1 MKFSSLFYS
10 LSLASSVFA
19 HAAPQPFAQDVD
31 DIHDEP
37 AHLQERQSG
46 GFMAVTGVP
55 GNAIYPRL
63 EVRQMLFTKPNQWT
77 LFVLALQKFQ
87 QMSQSDRMSWYQ
99 IAGIHGVPRQNWD
112 GVGQCS
118 TCKGTDGYCTHDSVL
133 FPGWHRA
140 YLALFEQQFMVIV
153 NELANSYPD
162 NRRAWMTGAASTM
175 RFPFWDWAAHPA
187 PGYPALPNVMS
198 DKYMTVESPTGMVT
212 IINPLFRHDFQNPKD
227 LVYTPFINWQVTLRY
242 PNSNANTASSTTT
255 SATNAFNN
263 VRASLQDQV
272 YQMFS
277 TCKSFA
283 GFASD
288 NSGAASTRCSI
299 SLEGIHNTIHTTLGG
314 PGSASVSAG
323 HMTYLSTAAFDP
335 GFWLHHMNVD
345 RLFALWQGINPNSYG
360 ASQAAPHATWT
371 IPAGSV
377 QDANSPLTP
386 FHRNTNGDFWTSNQ
400 VRDWKVFKY
409 TYPEFS
415 NSDGSS
421 KAIMSAVNKL
431 YGPGATA
438 TAGSS
443 KRTAEPQ
450 TYDESAFNEDTDVVD
465 GTVKVHAV
473 APTAAPAFS
482 ASFSLDFGSGSDEES
497 TSFSDATSTASSS
510 DATTTSDSG
519 FAFSTSTSFSFG
531 FGSEDESS
539 VVNDAAAAAP
549 TSSDASTTST
559 TPTSSDASTTSA
571 SSDAISTTIANKT
584 AKASA
589 VSSAIVDAGNGTSSA
604 RPTNSATLKDNST
617 PLRANNGSS
626 YQYVCNIET
635 PRYAL
640 NGSYSVF
647 VFNGE
652 PENPDPLLWTFDKN
666 LIGPAGILAQPGMTN
681 KNITVTMGIPLT
693 RTLVYEYTKGNIP
706 DLTEESVDHYL
717 QQKLQWRV
725 VGPQGQEIDST
736 TIPGFKAQVYGS
748 TAAKQKSEDEI
759 PQWSE
764 FVPLVKATEGNE
776 PSPESISFVRA

>member
-10 LSLASSVFA
+10 LSLASSVLA
-19 HAAPQPFAQDVD
+19 HAAPQPFAQHAHH
-31 DIHDEP
+31 HDEP
-37 AHLQERQSG
+37 HHLEERQSG
-46 GFMAVTGVP
+46 GFVAVTGVP
-55 GNAIYPRL
+55 GNNIYPRL

-87 QMSQSDRMSWYQ
+87 RMSQSDKLSWYQ

-118 TCKGTDGYCTHDSVL
+118 NCRGTDGYCTHDSVL

-140 YLALFEQQFMVIV
+140 YLALFEQQFMVLV

-187 PGYPALPNVMS
+187 PGYPTLPNVMS
-198 DKYMTVESPTGMVT
+198 DKYITVESPTGMVT
-212 IINPLFRHDFQNPKD
+212 IINPLFRHDFQSPKD

-242 PNSNANTASSTTT
+242 PNSNANTASSTTQ
-255 SATNAFNN
+255 SSTNAFNN
-263 VRASLQDQV
+263 IRASLQDQV

-277 TCKSFA
+277 TCKDFA
-283 GFASD
+283 GFAND
-288 NSGAASTRCSI
+288 NSGSSNTRCSN

-314 PGSASVSAG
+314 PGSSSVSAG

-360 ASQAAPHATWT
+360 ASQAAPHSTWT
-371 IPAGSV
+371 IPAGQV
-377 QDANSPLTP
+377 QNANSPLTP

-409 TYPEFS
+409 TYPEFA

-421 KAIMSAVNKL
+421 RAIMSAVNKL

-450 TYDESAFNEDTDVVD
+450 TYGEDAYSEDSDVVD
-465 GTVKVHAV
+465 GTVTAT
-473 APTAAPAFS
+473 ASATAAPAFS
-482 ASFSLDFGSGSDEES
+482 ASFSIGFGSDEEDS
-497 TSFSDATSTASSS
+497 ASIEI
-510 DATTTSDSG
+510 ATT
-519 FAFSTSTSFSFG
+519 
-531 FGSEDESS
+531 SS
-539 VVNDAAAAAP
+539 
-549 TSSDASTTST
+549 
-559 TPTSSDASTTSA
+559 
-571 SSDAISTTIANKT
+571 ANK
-584 AKASA
+584 A
-589 VSSAIVDAGNGTSSA
+589 VKPSGTGSPIVDAGNGTSPA
-604 RPTNSATLKDNST
+604 FPTNTATLKDNST

-652 PENPDPLLWTFDKN
+652 PKNPDPLSWTFDEN
-666 LIGPAGILAQPGMTN
+666 LIGPAGILAQPGMTE

-706 DLTEESVDHYL
+706 DLTEETVDNYL
-717 QQKLQWRV
+717 QQRLQWRV

-759 PQWSE
+759 PKWSE

-776 PSPESISFVRA
+776 PSPESVPFTNVTIA

>member
-1 MKFSSLFYS
+1 MKFSSLFVP
-10 LSLASSVFA
+10 LSLASSILA
-19 HAAPQPFAQDVD
+19 HATPQPFTQDVD
-31 DIHDEP
+31 DAHDEP
-37 AHLQERQSG
+37 HHLEERQSG

-55 GNAIYPRL
+55 GTAIYPRL

-77 LFVLALQKFQ
+77 LFVLALQRFQ
-87 QMSQSDRMSWYQ
+87 RMDQNDRMSWYQ

-112 GVGQCS
+112 NVGQCS
-118 TCKGTDGYCTHDSVL
+118 NCKGTDGYCTHDSIL

-140 YLALFEQQFMVIV
+140 YLALFEQQFMVLV
-153 NELANSYPD
+153 NQLANEYPD

-198 DKYMTVESPTGMVT
+198 DKYISVETPTGQQT
-212 IINPLFRHDFQNPKD
+212 IINPLFRHDFQSPKD

-242 PNSNANTASSTTT
+242 PNSNANTASSTTAST
-255 SATNAFNN
+255 TDAFNN
-263 VRASLQDQV
+263 IRASLQDQV

-277 TCKSFA
+277 TCKNFA
-283 GFASD
+283 GFAND
-288 NSGAASTRCSI
+288 NSGSSSTRCSN

-314 PGSASVSAG
+314 PGSSSVSGG

-360 ASQAAPHATWT
+360 ASQAAPHSTWT
-371 IPAGSV
+371 IPAGQV
-377 QDANSPLTP
+377 QNANSPLTP
-386 FHRNTNGDFWTSNQ
+386 FHRNANGDFWTSNQ

-415 NSDGSS
+415 NSDGSTN
-421 KAIMSAVNKL
+421 AIQSAINKL

-443 KRTAEPQ
+443 KRTAEAQ
-450 TYDESAFNEDTDVVD
+450 TFAEDVYDELSDVVD
-465 GTVKVHAV
+465 GTVV
-473 APTAAPAFS
+473 ATAAATAAPAFS
-482 ASFSLDFGSGSDEES
+482 AAFSLSIGSDEDEDEVTNIPVTNKAAS
-497 TSFSDATSTASSS
+497 ASATAS
-510 DATTTSDSG
+510 ATT
-519 FAFSTSTSFSFG
+519 
-531 FGSEDESS
+531 
-539 VVNDAAAAAP
+539 
-549 TSSDASTTST
+549 
-559 TPTSSDASTTSA
+559 
-571 SSDAISTTIANKT
+571 
-584 AKASA
+584 
-589 VSSAIVDAGNGTSSA
+589 SAIVDAGNGTSPA
-604 RPTNSATLKDNST
+604 FPTNSATLKDNST

-652 PENPDPLLWTFDKN
+652 PENPDPLSWTFDKN
-666 LIGPAGILAQPGMTN
+666 LIGPAGILAQPGMTE
-681 KNITVTMGIPLT
+681 KNITVTMGVPLT
-693 RTLVYEYTKGNIP
+693 RTLVYEYTKGTIA
-706 DLTEESVDHYL
+706 DLTEESVDDYL
-717 QQKLQWRV
+717 QQRLQWRV

-736 TIPGFKAQVYGS
+736 TIPGFKVQVFAS

-759 PQWSE
+759 PKWSE
-764 FVPLVKATEGNE
+764 FVPLIKATEGNS
-776 PSPESISFVRA
+776 PSLESVSFDDVS

>member
-1 MKFSSLFYS
+1 MKFSSLFCS
-10 LSLASSVFA
+10 LSFASSAFA
-19 HAAPQPFAQDVD
+19 HAAPQPFAQDLEFD
-31 DIHDEP
+31 HDHHHHHDEP
-37 AHLQERQSG
+37 QHLEERQSG
-46 GFMAVTGVP
+46 GFVAITGVP
-55 GNAIYPRL
+55 GNVYPRL
-63 EVRQMLFTKPNQWT
+63 EVREMLFNKPNQWT
-77 LFVLALQKFQ
+77 LFILGLQKFQ
-87 QMSQSDRMSWYQ
+87 RMSQSDRLSYYQ

-118 TCKGTDGYCTHDSVL
+118 NCRGTDGYCTHDSVL
-133 FPGWHRA
+133 FPAWHRA
-140 YLALFEQQFMVIV
+140 YLALFEQQFMAVV

-175 RFPFWDWAAHPA
+175 RFPFWDWAANPK

-198 DKYMTVESPTGMVT
+198 DKYITVESPTGMVT
-212 IINPLFRHDFQNPKD
+212 IINPLFRHDFQSPKD
-227 LVYTPFINWQVTLRY
+227 MVYTPFINWQVTLRY
-242 PNSNANTASSTTT
+242 PNSNANTASSVEQ
-255 SATNAFNN
+255 SASNAFNN
-263 VRASLQDQV
+263 IRASLQDQV

-277 TCKSFA
+277 TCKDYR
-283 GFASD
+283 GFAND
-288 NSGAASTRCSI
+288 NSGPSSTRCSN

-314 PGSASVSAG
+314 PGSSSVSAG

-335 GFWLHHMNVD
+335 GFWLHHMMVD

-360 ASQAAPHATWT
+360 ASQTAPHATWT
-371 IPAGSV
+371 IPAGQV

-421 KAIMSAVNKL
+421 RAIQSAVNRL

-443 KRTAEPQ
+443 KRSAATEPQ
-450 TYDESAFNEDTDVVD
+450 TYGEDAFNEDSDVVD
-465 GTVKVHAV
+465 GTVTAT
-473 APTAAPAFS
+473 AAATAAPAFG
-482 ASFSLDFGSGSDEES
+482 AGAG
-497 TSFSDATSTASSS
+497 A
-510 DATTTSDSG
+510 
-519 FAFSTSTSFSFG
+519 SFSFG
-531 FGSEDESS
+531 FGFGNDGSDSSE
-539 VVNDAAAAAP
+539 A
-549 TSSDASTTST
+549 T
-559 TPTSSDASTTSA
+559 TTSA
-571 SSDAISTTIANKT
+571 SSEAVSTAPASKA
-584 AKASA
+584 AKASTI
-589 VSSAIVDAGNGTSSA
+589 SSAIVDAGNGTSPA
-604 RPTNSATLKDNST
+604 YPTNTATLKDNST

-626 YQYVCNIET
+626 YQYICNIET

-652 PENPDPLLWTFDKN
+652 PENPDPLTWSEDKN
-666 LIGPAGILAQPGMTN
+666 LIGPAGILAQPGMTG
-681 KNITVTMGIPLT
+681 KNVIVTMGVPLT

-706 DLTEESVDHYL
+706 DLTEDSVDHYL

-748 TAAKQKSEDEI
+748 TAAKKKSEDEI
-759 PQWSE
+759 PEWSE
-764 FVPLVKATEGNE
+764 FVPLVKATEGND
-776 PSPESISFVRA
+776 PSLESVSFTDAVA

>member
-1 MKFSSLFYS
+1 MKFSSLAYS
-10 LSLASSVFA
+10 LSLASSVLA
-19 HAAPQPFAQDVD
+19 HAAPHPFAQHLHAH

-37 AHLQERQSG
+37 HHLEERQSG
-46 GFMAVTGVP
+46 GFTAVTGVP
-55 GNAIYPRL
+55 GNAVYPRL
-63 EVRQMLFTKPNQWT
+63 EVRQMLFNKPNQWT

-87 QMSQSDRMSWYQ
+87 KMSQSDKMSWYQ

-112 GVGQCS
+112 NVGQCS
-118 TCKGTDGYCTHDSVL
+118 NCRGTDGYCTHDSVL

-140 YLALFEQQFMVIV
+140 YLALFEQQFMVLV

-187 PGYPALPNVMS
+187 PGYPTLPNVMS
-198 DKYMTVESPTGMVT
+198 DKYITVESPTGMVT
-212 IINPLFRHDFQNPKD
+212 IINPLFRHDFQSPKD
-227 LVYTPFINWQVTLRY
+227 MVYTPFVNWQVTLRY
-242 PNSNANTASSTTT
+242 PNSNANTASSTTQ
-255 SATNAFNN
+255 SSTNAFNN
-263 VRASLQDQV
+263 IRASLQDQV

-277 TCKSFA
+277 TCKDFA
-283 GFASD
+283 GFANAGS
-288 NSGAASTRCSI
+288 SSSSSRCSS

-360 ASQAAPHATWT
+360 ASQAAPHSTWT
-371 IPAGSV
+371 IASGQV
-377 QDANSPLTP
+377 QNANSPLTP
-386 FHRNTNGDFWTSNQ
+386 FHKNTNGDFWTSNQ

-409 TYPEFS
+409 TYPEFA
-415 NSDGSS
+415 NSDGSTG
-421 KAIMSAVNKL
+421 AIQSAINKL

-450 TYDESAFNEDTDVVD
+450 TYGEDTYSEENDVVD
-465 GTVKVHAV
+465 GTVTAT
-473 APTAAPAFS
+473 ASATAAPAFS
-482 ASFSLDFGSGSDEES
+482 ASFSI
-497 TSFSDATSTASSS
+497 
-510 DATTTSDSG
+510 
-519 FAFSTSTSFSFG
+519 G
-531 FGSEDESS
+531 FGSDDEDS
-539 VVNDAAAAAP
+539 
-549 TSSDASTTST
+549 
-559 TPTSSDASTTSA
+559 SA
-571 SSDAISTTIANKT
+571 SSDAITTSVENSTAP
-584 AKASA
+584 ASA
-589 VSSAIVDAGNGTSSA
+589 TKSAIVDAGNGTSPA
-604 RPTNSATLKDNST
+604 YPTNTAVLKDNST

-652 PENPDPLLWTFDKN
+652 PENPDPLTWTFDKN
-666 LIGPAGILAQPGMTN
+666 LIGPVGVLAQPGMTE
-681 KNITVTMGIPLT
+681 KNITTKMGIPLT
-693 RTLVYEYTKGNIP
+693 RTLVYEYTKGTIP
-706 DLTEESVDHYL
+706 DLTEESVDNYL
-717 QQKLQWRV
+717 QQRLQWRV

-736 TIPGFKAQVYGS
+736 TIPGFKAQVFAS

-759 PQWSE
+759 PKWSE
-764 FVPLVKATEGNE
+764 FVPLVKATEGND
-776 PSPESISFVRA
+776 PSLESVPFSNITRLTL

>member
-19 HAAPQPFAQDVD
+19 HAAPHPFAQDVHRHS
-31 DIHDEP
+31 HDEP
-37 AHLQERQSG
+37 HHLEERQSG
-46 GFMAVTGVP
+46 SFVAVTGVP
-55 GNAIYPRL
+55 GTAIYPRL

-87 QMSQSDRMSWYQ
+87 KMSQSDRMSWYQ

-118 TCKGTDGYCTHDSVL
+118 SCKGTDGYCTHDSVL

-140 YLALFEQQFMVIV
+140 YLALFEQQFMVLV

-187 PGYPALPNVMS
+187 PGYPTLPNVMS
-198 DKYMTVESPTGMVT
+198 DKYITVESPTGMVT
-212 IINPLFRHDFQNPKD
+212 IINPLFRHDFQSPKD
-227 LVYTPFINWQVTLRY
+227 MVYTPFINWQVTLRY
-242 PNSNANTASSTTT
+242 PNSNANTASSTTA
-255 SATNAFNN
+255 SSTNAFDNI
-263 VRASLQDQV
+263 RASLQDQV

-283 GFASD
+283 GFAND
-288 NSGAASTRCSI
+288 NSGSSSTRCSN

-314 PGSASVSAG
+314 PGSSSVSAG

-360 ASQAAPHATWT
+360 SSQAAPHATWT
-371 IPAGSV
+371 IPAGQV

-443 KRTAEPQ
+443 KRTAEAQ
-450 TYDESAFNEDTDVVD
+450 TYDENAYSEENDVVD
-465 GTVKVHAV
+465 GTVTAAAA
-473 APTAAPAFS
+473 APTDMPAFS
-482 ASFSLDFGSGSDEES
+482 ASFSLDMGSGFSIGFGSDDDS
-497 TSFSDATSTASSS
+497 TVSS
-510 DATTTSDSG
+510 DAAVTS
-519 FAFSTSTSFSFG
+519 
-531 FGSEDESS
+531 
-539 VVNDAAAAAP
+539 V
-549 TSSDASTTST
+549 SSDAVTT
-559 TPTSSDASTTSA
+559 AA
-571 SSDAISTTIANKT
+571 ANKT
-584 AKASA
+584 AKASTI
-589 VSSAIVDAGNGTSSA
+589 SSAIVDAGNGTSPA
-604 RPTNSATLKDNST
+604 YPTNSATLKDNST

-652 PENPDPLLWTFDKN
+652 PENPDPLMWSFDKN

-693 RTLVYEYTKGNIP
+693 RTLVYEYTKGTIP
-706 DLTEESVDHYL
+706 DLTEESVDNYL
-717 QQKLQWRV
+717 QQRLQWRV

-764 FVPLVKATEGNE
+764 FVPLIKATEGNE
-776 PSPESISFVRA
+776 PSPESVSFTHA